1 MLLSLFSLPSHS
13 PSLSL
18 STTRCLAPSCH
29 PWTLQ
34 VSGTNNQVD
43 VERKPNLFF
52 SLLFFFLLLS
62 SPPRSFSFLSMMS
75 LFLSLSIP
83 TTLSIGVCKS
93 PRSTR
98 PSAYR
103 AATCVTHVRRS
114 ACVRVITY
122 VHGLTVFAWQYYS
135 TPSIRGLVTLF
146 FVGYRMLHHSIDFGR
161 VAYAGMRFLVEYPDG
176 GCGCMDFNKVSKKIL
191 TNLRRFSFFF
201 FFLLEDIR

>member
-1 MLLSLFSLPSHS
+1 MLPLLSLFSLPSHS
-13 PSLSL
+13 LYI
-18 STTRCLAPSCH
+18 TRCLAPSCH

-52 SLLFFFLLLS
+52 FLLFFFFLLLS
-62 SPPRSFSFLSMMS
+62 SPPRSFSFLSMTTLS
-75 LFLSLSIP
+75 LCFSLSLSLCPI
-83 TTLSIGVCKS
+83 LSIGVCKS

-146 FVGYRMLHHSIDFGR
+146 FAGYRMLHRYHSIDFGR
-161 VAYAGMRFLVEYPDG
+161 VAYAGMRFLVEYHG
-176 GCGCMDFNKVSKKIL
+176 WWMWMHGF
-191 TNLRRFSFFF
+191 
-201 FFLLEDIR
+201 

>member
-1 MLLSLFSLPSHS
+1 MLSESRTFFFLFFFFSFFSLVLLVPSLFS
-13 PSLSL
+13 
-18 STTRCLAPSCH
+18 RWCL
-29 PWTLQ
+29 
-34 VSGTNNQVD
+34 
-43 VERKPNLFF
+43 
-52 SLLFFFLLLS
+52 
-62 SPPRSFSFLSMMS
+62 SFS
-75 LFLSLSIP
+75 LSLSIP